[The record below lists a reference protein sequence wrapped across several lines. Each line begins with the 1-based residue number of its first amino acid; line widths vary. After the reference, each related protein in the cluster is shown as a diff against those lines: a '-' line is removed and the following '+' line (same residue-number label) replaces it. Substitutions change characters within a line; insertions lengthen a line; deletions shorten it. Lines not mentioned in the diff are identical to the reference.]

1 MLEQSLFRH
10 GDPSVASVF
19 RRGRGVTGLHTLP
32 TVETERAD
40 RLADAVA
47 ASYATWLE
55 SRVVAVCRSAGRPL
69 SPEVRSRLSG
79 EVRAT
84 ADEVLADLSRVL
96 ATDVDDQRENP
107 LHVLRRGSRRIA
119 AFLAAES
126 VPAPVRDEFEE
137 RAMPDDVYGIG
148 PLAWRDLGER
158 VHEAGIEWGAWK
170 AAVVL
175 TRRREEGKR

>member
-1 MLEQSLFRH
+1 M
-10 GDPSVASVF
+10 
-19 RRGRGVTGLHTLP
+19 
-32 TVETERAD
+32 ETERAD
-40 RLADAVA
+40 RLAEAVGVVY
-47 ASYATWLE
+47 ASWLE
-55 SRVVAVCRSAGRPL
+55 SRVVDVCRGVGRPL
-69 SPEVRSRLSG
+69 APGERARLTD

-84 ADEVLADLSRVL
+84 ADEVLGDLSRLL
-96 ATDVDDQRENP
+96 ATDVDAQRENP

-119 AFLAAES
+119 VFLADLS
-126 VPAPVRDEFEE
+126 VPTPTRDEFEQ

-170 AAVVL
+170 AALVL

>member
-1 MLEQSLFRH
+1 M
-10 GDPSVASVF
+10 
-19 RRGRGVTGLHTLP
+19 
-32 TVETERAD
+32 ETERAD
-40 RLADAVA
+40 RLAEEVGAVY
-47 ASYATWLE
+47 ASWLE
-55 SRVVAVCRSAGRPL
+55 SRVVDLCRAAGRPL
-69 SPEVRSRLSG
+69 TPEARERLAD

-84 ADEVLADLSRVL
+84 ADEVLGHLSRLL
-96 ATDVDDQRENP
+96 AADVDAQRENP

-119 AFLAAES
+119 VFLADVS
-126 VPAPVRDEFEE
+126 VPAPSRDEFEE

-170 AAVVL
+170 AALVL